1 MPEQSEP
8 MIPAESTRTSP
19 GHSLGNPV
27 TGGAADE
34 PATADVGSDSET
46 ADDATDLE
54 IEPDAAER
62 IERLVGEQVET
73 IVSTDARSPLFR
85 QIVAAI
91 ERLGERDFVT
101 TAAISGRV
109 LDRRFRAMG
118 GLLAGKAP
126 IARRLSDL
134 RKAADDLDPAALRLG
149 GGRSPHDEI
158 HELDHY
164 FERFARTQP
173 RLEAILGELRQARFA
188 LDQDNAAIASEMTS
202 LAAEMATLRQYAFM
216 AGRMDAKM
224 TARVEQLAPS
234 EPARATALQTDVLVV
249 VRRRRTEILTQ
260 LAIATQGYAALR
272 MVEDNN
278 AEVIDALA
286 SAVST
291 TAAALNTAVM
301 VAQAAASQRMA
312 LEHLEAAR
320 LAAGTMAENA
330 AVLEAGLTGPEGRV
344 ATLKAAWDEVHAA
357 LDRVEAQKARVRQTI
372 ASADREL
379 TRSKT
384 AAP

>member
-1 MPEQSEP
+1 MPEQREP

-19 GHSLGNPV
+19 VHSLGEPV
-27 TGGAADE
+27 TGGGTDE
-34 PATADVGSDSET
+34 PATPSVGGDSET
-46 ADDATDLE
+46 ADAATDLE
-54 IEPDAAER
+54 IDPSAAER
-62 IERLVGEQVET
+62 IERLMLEQVET
-73 IVSTDARSPLFR
+73 IVSIDGRSPQFR
-85 QIVAAI
+85 QILAAI

-109 LDRRFRAMG
+109 LDRRFRAMD
-118 GLLAGKAP
+118 GLLGGKAP

-149 GGRSPHDEI
+149 GDRSPQDEI

-173 RLEAILGELRQARFA
+173 RLEAILGELRQAQFA
-188 LDQDNAAIASEMTS
+188 LDQDNAAIVSEMTS

-216 AGRMDAKM
+216 AGRLDAEM
-224 TARVEQLAPS
+224 TARIERIAQTEPS
-234 EPARATALQTDVLVV
+234 RAATLQMDVLVA
-249 VRRRRTEILTQ
+249 VRRRRGEILTQ

-272 MVEDNN
+272 IVEDNN

-330 AVLEAGLTGPEGRV
+330 AVLEAGLTGPGGRV

-357 LDRVEAQKARVRQTI
+357 LDRVDAQKARVRQTI

-379 TRSKT
+379 TRPKT
-384 AAP
+384 TAP